1 MGQNNLISYLK
12 YNINLIYLVKRFI
25 NEAIIREKI
34 KEIAFDRVVFLT
46 EQELSLK
53 RAVNS
58 LNYIMNNI
66 NQPLKEEILIQSY
79 FLLTNELLN
88 KEIIDRVMK
97 LYYKNIDVAPHSLAA
112 LLHLYITNNITKN
125 NIEFAFL
132 ISNYIML
139 KKDRW
144 FLMPYEYC
152 HNDYREA
159 IKNNDLSSLIRIFYD
174 IELVKKEKKPC
185 LLSREEVIQKIKSI
199 KEELVN
205 NYYIEKLY
213 LFGSFA
219 KGNNTEKS
227 DLDFVVIFN
236 KSLINKEKNDMIKI
250 MKNYLSNEFDCDV
263 DLLDFS
269 YALDTF
275 DKSQMEYLITLI

>member
-1 MGQNNLISYLK
+1 MVYLK
-12 YNINLIYLVKRFI
+12 NKTVISLIYNILILKNIKPIMEYIKNICTDVLKCK
-25 NEAIIREKI
+25 NELDKST
-34 KEIAFDRVVFLT
+34 KCFYDSCT
-46 EQELSLK
+46 
-53 RAVNS
+53 
-58 LNYIMNNI
+58 YIFNNI
-66 NQPLKEEILIQSY
+66 NQPFDSNIIVHTY

-88 KEIIDRVMK
+88 EEIIDRVMK
-97 LYYKNIDVAPHSLAA
+97 LYYRNIDTAPHSLAA
-112 LLHLYITNNITKN
+112 LLHLCIVNNISKN
-125 NIEFAFL
+125 NVEFAFL

-144 FLMPYEYC
+144 LLMPYEYC

-159 IKNNDLSSLIRIFYD
+159 IVNNDLSGLIRIFYD
-174 IELVKKEKKPC
+174 IELVKKEKVPC
-185 LLSREEVIQKIKSI
+185 LLSRDEVIKKIKSL
-199 KEELVN
+199 KEELVSS
-205 NYYIEKLY
+205 YCVDKLY

-236 KSLINKEKNDMIKI
+236 ESLINKEKNDMIK
-250 MKNYLSNEFDCDV
+250 KVKEYLKNEFDCDV

-269 YALDTF
+269 YALYAF

>member
-1 MGQNNLISYLK
+1 MIFSKFIINIIYLIMLFQDNKIVKERVYEIYYDKIKSLSYL
-12 YNINLIYLVKRFI
+12 
-25 NEAIIREKI
+25 ESKI
-34 KEIAFDRVVFLT
+34 KNI
-46 EQELSLK
+46 S
-53 RAVNS
+53 NS
-58 LNYIMNNI
+58 YNYILNNI
-66 NQPLKEEILIQSY
+66 NQPISEDLLNQSYYLMTCELLERNIVDEILRI
-79 FLLTNELLN
+79 
-88 KEIIDRVMK
+88 
-97 LYYKNIDVAPHSLAA
+97 YYKNIDVAPHSLAA

-132 ISNYIML
+132 ISNYVML
-139 KKDRW
+139 KKNRW

-152 HNDYREA
+152 HKDYKEA
-159 IKNNDLSSLIRIFYD
+159 IKSNDLSSLIRIFYD

-185 LLSREEVIQKIKSI
+185 LLSRDDVIQKIKGI

-236 KSLINKEKNDMIKI
+236 ESLINKEKNDMIKI
-250 MKNYLSNEFDCDV
+250 MKNYLSNEFDCNV

-269 YALDTF
+269 YALNTF

>member
-1 MGQNNLISYLK
+1 MSHSKIF
-12 YNINLIYLVKRFI
+12 INLILSIEKYNNNDFFQDIVKCIYKDERVCFTSPEKKIKRFC
-25 NEAIIREKI
+25 
-34 KEIAFDRVVFLT
+34 
-46 EQELSLK
+46 
-53 RAVNS
+53 NS
-58 LNYIMNNI
+58 SNYIFNNI
-66 NQPLKEEILIQSY
+66 NQSFTKELIIQAY
-79 FLLTNELLN
+79 FLLTNELLD
-88 KEIIDRVMK
+88 KEIATKIIE

-112 LLHLYITNNITKN
+112 LLHLHIRNNIEKN
-125 NIEFAFL
+125 SIEFAFL

-144 FLMPYEYC
+144 FLIPYEYC
-152 HNDYREA
+152 HSDYSEA
-159 IKNNDLSSLIRIFYD
+159 IENSDISSLIRIFYD
-174 IELVKKEKKPC
+174 IELIKREKKAC
-185 LLSREEVIQKIKSI
+185 VLSRDEVIQKIKSI
-199 KEELVN
+199 KKELVSS
-205 NYYIEKLY
+205 YCVDKLY

-236 KSLINKEKNDMIKI
+236 ESLINKEKNDMIK
-250 MKNYLSNEFDCDV
+250 KVKEYLKNEFDCDV

>member
-1 MGQNNLISYLK
+1 MRKEI
-12 YNINLIYLVKRFI
+12 INLILNILIYTGRHS
-25 NEAIIREKI
+25 I
-34 KEIAFDRVVFLT
+34 KERVKIIYEDSYKCVT
-46 EQELSLK
+46 IQERNNK
-53 RAVNS
+53 RLCNS
-58 LNYIMNNI
+58 SNYIFNNN
-66 NQPLKEEILIQSY
+66 NQSFTEELLIQTY
-79 FLLTNELLN
+79 FLLANELLDSESATIIV
-88 KEIIDRVMK
+88 EI
-97 LYYKNIDVAPHSLAA
+97 YYKNIDVTPHSLAA
-112 LLHLYITNNITKN
+112 LIHFYIVNNIEKN

-152 HNDYREA
+152 HNDYKEA
-159 IKNNDLSSLIRIFYD
+159 IENNDLSSLIRIFYD
-174 IELVKKEKKPC
+174 IELVKKEKVPC
-185 LLSREEVIQKIKSI
+185 LLSREEVIKKIKSI
-199 KEELVN
+199 KEELVSS
-205 NYYIEKLY
+205 YCVDKLY

-227 DLDFVVIFN
+227 DLYFVVIFN
-236 KSLINKEKNDMIKI
+236 ESLINKEKNDMIK
-250 MKNYLSNEFDCDV
+250 KVKEYLKNEFDCDV

>member
-1 MGQNNLISYLK
+1 MN
-12 YNINLIYLVKRFI
+12 
-25 NEAIIREKI
+25 KI
-34 KEIAFDRVVFLT
+34 KEIIKLIYFIAKFHGDFVI
-46 EQELSLK
+46 QENVKKIYYDFEHCTTSFEILIKKLC
-53 RAVNS
+53 NS
-58 LNYIMNNI
+58 SNYIFNNI
-66 NQPLKEEILIQSY
+66 NQSFTEELLIQTF
-79 FLLTNELLN
+79 FLLDNKFLD
-88 KEIIDRVMK
+88 KEITTKIIE
-97 LYYKNIDVAPHSLAA
+97 LYYKNIDSAPHSLAA
-112 LLHLYITNNITKN
+112 VLHLYIINNIEKN

-132 ISNYIML
+132 ISNYVML

-159 IKNNDLSSLIRIFYD
+159 IDNNDLSSLIRIFYD
-174 IELVKKEKKPC
+174 IELVKKEKRAC
-185 LLSREEVIQKIKSI
+185 LLSRDEVIQKIKI
-199 KEELVN
+199 LREDLINTYK
-205 NYYIEKLY
+205 IENLY

-219 KGNNTEKS
+219 KGDNTEKS

-236 KSLINKEKNDMIKI
+236 ESLINKEKNDMIKN

>member
-1 MGQNNLISYLK
+1 MEFSKKEKNI
-12 YNINLIYLVKRFI
+12 INLILCITRYQKIDIVQ
-25 NEAIIREKI
+25 EKI
-34 KEIAFDRVVFLT
+34 KYIFYDEFNLFS
-46 EQELSLK
+46 EQERFIK
-53 RAVNS
+53 RLCNCS
-58 LNYIMNNI
+58 NYIFNNI
-66 NQPLKEEILIQSY
+66 NQSFTEELIIQTY
-79 FLLTNELLN
+79 FLLTNELLKN
-88 KEIIDRVMK
+88 GITTKIIE
-97 LYYKNIDVAPHSLAA
+97 LYYKNIDSAPHSLAA
-112 LLHLYITNNITKN
+112 LIHLYILNNIEEN

-159 IKNNDLSSLIRIFYD
+159 IKNNDISSLIRIFYD
-174 IELVKKEKKPC
+174 IELVKKEKKAC
-185 LLSREEVIQKIKSI
+185 LLSRDEVIQKIKFI
-199 KEELVN
+199 KKELVSS
-205 NYYIEKLY
+205 YCVDKLY

-236 KSLINKEKNDMIKI
+236 ESLINKEKNDMIK
-250 MKNYLSNEFDCDV
+250 KVKEYLKNEFDCDV

>member
-1 MGQNNLISYLK
+1 MGQDHLINKLK
-12 YNINLIYLVKRFI
+12 YNINIIYFVKKII
-25 NEAIIREKI
+25 NETIVQERI
-34 KEIAFDRVVFLT
+34 KEIVYDKFTCLT
-46 EQELSLK
+46 NQELSIK
-53 RAVNS
+53 RFDNS
-58 LNYIMNNI
+58 FKYIINNI
-66 NQPLKEEILIQSY
+66 HQTFNIEMIIQSY
-79 FLLTNELLN
+79 FMLTNELFDNDIATKLI
-88 KEIIDRVMK
+88 E
-97 LYYKNIDVAPHSLAA
+97 LYYKNIDVATHSLAA
-112 LLHLYITNNITKN
+112 LLHLYIINNIEKN

-159 IKNNDLSSLIRIFYD
+159 VKNNDLSSLIRIFYD
-174 IELVKKEKKPC
+174 IESVKKDKKPC
-185 LLSREEVIQKIKSI
+185 LLSKDEVIQKIKYL
-199 KEELVN
+199 KEELVTK
-205 NYYIEKLY
+205 YYIEKLY

-227 DLDFVVIFN
+227 DLDFVVILN
-236 KSLINKEKNDMIKI
+236 ESLINNEKNEIITNVK
-250 MKNYLSNEFDCDV
+250 KYLGNEFECDV

-269 YALDTF
+269 YALNTF

>member
-1 MGQNNLISYLK
+1 MIFSKFIINIIYLIMLFQDNKIVKERVYEIYYDKIKSLSYL
-12 YNINLIYLVKRFI
+12 
-25 NEAIIREKI
+25 ESKI
-34 KEIAFDRVVFLT
+34 KNI
-46 EQELSLK
+46 S
-53 RAVNS
+53 NS
-58 LNYIMNNI
+58 YNYILNNI
-66 NQPLKEEILIQSY
+66 NQPISEDLLNQSYYLMTCELLERNIVDEILRI
-79 FLLTNELLN
+79 
-88 KEIIDRVMK
+88 
-97 LYYKNIDVAPHSLAA
+97 YYKNVDCNPHSLAA

-159 IKNNDLSSLIRIFYD
+159 IKNNDLSSLIRIFYG

-219 KGNNTEKS
+219 KGNNTNKS

-236 KSLINKEKNDMIKI
+236 ESLINKEKNDMMKI
-250 MKNYLSNEFDCDV
+250 VKEYLKNEFDCDV

-269 YALDTF
+269 YALNTF

>member
-1 MGQNNLISYLK
+1 MLFQDNKIVKERVYEIYYDKIKSLSYL
-12 YNINLIYLVKRFI
+12 
-25 NEAIIREKI
+25 ESKI
-34 KEIAFDRVVFLT
+34 KNI
-46 EQELSLK
+46 S
-53 RAVNS
+53 NS
-58 LNYIMNNI
+58 YNYILNNI
-66 NQPLKEEILIQSY
+66 NQPISEDLLNQSYYLMTCELLERNIVDEILRI
-79 FLLTNELLN
+79 
-88 KEIIDRVMK
+88 
-97 LYYKNIDVAPHSLAA
+97 YYKNVDCNPHSLAA

-219 KGNNTEKS
+219 KGNNTNKS

-236 KSLINKEKNDMIKI
+236 ESLINKEKNDMIKI
-250 MKNYLSNEFDCDV
+250 VKEYLKNEFDCDV

-269 YALDTF
+269 YALNTF

>member
-1 MGQNNLISYLK
+1 MFLRDNFKQL
-12 YNINLIYLVKRFI
+12 INLIFYISKNSYYSFNCEQVKKIFADELTCI
-25 NEAIIREKI
+25 SNEETKI
-34 KEIAFDRVVFLT
+34 KRMSDSLT
-46 EQELSLK
+46 YLLG
-53 RAVNS
+53 
-58 LNYIMNNI
+58 NI
-66 NQPLKEEILIQSY
+66 NQSFDKDILNKAY
-79 FLLTNELLN
+79 FLLSN
-88 KEIIDRVMK
+88 KLIDITILK
-97 LYYKNIDVAPHSLAA
+97 KILELYYKNIDVAPHSLSA
-112 LLHLYITNNITKN
+112 LLHLYIINNIEKD

-144 FLMPYEYC
+144 FLIPYEYC
-152 HNDYREA
+152 HNDYKETIRN
-159 IKNNDLSSLIRIFYD
+159 KDLSSLIRIFYD
-174 IELVKKEKKPC
+174 IELVKKEKKAC
-185 LLSREEVIQKIKSI
+185 LLSRDEVIQKIKSF
-199 KEELVN
+199 KEELIKTYN
-205 NYYIEKLY
+205 IDKLY

-236 KSLINKEKNDMIKI
+236 ESLINKEKNDMIKA
-250 MKNYLSNEFDCDV
+250 MKDYLSNEFNCSV

>member
-1 MGQNNLISYLK
+1 MNISKDLICC
-12 YNINLIYLVKRFI
+12 IYLIMRYKKKNV
-25 NEAIIREKI
+25 IRERITDIYNDKC
-34 KEIAFDRVVFLT
+34 
-46 EQELSLK
+46 
-53 RAVNS
+53 NS
-58 LNYIMNNI
+58 LLEVEKNIKSYSNCSNYIFNNI
-66 NQPLKEEILIQSY
+66 NQSFVEELIIQAY
-79 FLLTNELLN
+79 FLLTNELLES
-88 KEIIDRVMK
+88 EIASKIIET
-97 LYYKNIDVAPHSLAA
+97 YYKNIDVAPHSLAA
-112 LLHLYITNNITKN
+112 LLHLYILNNIEKN

-132 ISNYIML
+132 MSNYIML

-159 IKNNDLSSLIRIFYD
+159 IKNNDISSLIRIFYD
-174 IELVKKEKKPC
+174 IELVKKEKKAC
-185 LLSREEVIQKIKSI
+185 LLSRDEVIQKIKFI
-199 KEELVN
+199 KKELVIS
-205 NYYIEKLY
+205 YRIDKLY

-236 KSLINKEKNDMIKI
+236 ESLINKEKNDMIK
-250 MKNYLSNEFDCDV
+250 KVKEYLKNEFDCDV

>member
-1 MGQNNLISYLK
+1 MFLRDNFKQL
-12 YNINLIYLVKRFI
+12 INLIFYISKNSYYSFNCEQVKKIFADELTCI
-25 NEAIIREKI
+25 SNEETKI
-34 KEIAFDRVVFLT
+34 KRMSDSLT
-46 EQELSLK
+46 YLLG
-53 RAVNS
+53 
-58 LNYIMNNI
+58 NI
-66 NQPLKEEILIQSY
+66 NQSFDKDILNKAY
-79 FLLTNELLN
+79 FLLSN
-88 KEIIDRVMK
+88 KLIDITILK
-97 LYYKNIDVAPHSLAA
+97 KILELYYKNIDVAPHSLSA
-112 LLHLYITNNITKN
+112 LLHLYIINNIEKD

-144 FLMPYEYC
+144 FLIPYEYC
-152 HNDYREA
+152 HNDYKETIRN
-159 IKNNDLSSLIRIFYD
+159 KDLSSLIRIFYD
-174 IELVKKEKKPC
+174 IELVKKEKKAC
-185 LLSREEVIQKIKSI
+185 LLSRDEVIQKIKSF
-199 KEELVN
+199 KEELIKTYN
-205 NYYIEKLY
+205 IDKLY

-236 KSLINKEKNDMIKI
+236 ESLINKEKNDMIKT
-250 MKNYLSNEFDCDV
+250 MKDYLSNEFNCSV

>member
-34 KEIAFDRVVFLT
+34 KEIAFDRVVCLT

-174 IELVKKEKKPC
+174 IELVKNEKKPC

>member
-1 MGQNNLISYLK
+1 MIFSKFIINIIYLIMLFQDNKIVKERVYEIYYDKIKSLSYL
-12 YNINLIYLVKRFI
+12 
-25 NEAIIREKI
+25 ESKI
-34 KEIAFDRVVFLT
+34 KNI
-46 EQELSLK
+46 S
-53 RAVNS
+53 NS
-58 LNYIMNNI
+58 YNYILNNI
-66 NQPLKEEILIQSY
+66 NQPISEDLLNQSYYLMTCELLERNIVDEILRI
-79 FLLTNELLN
+79 
-88 KEIIDRVMK
+88 
-97 LYYKNIDVAPHSLAA
+97 YYKNIDVAPHSLAA
-112 LLHLYITNNITKN
+112 LLHLYITNNIAKN

-132 ISNYIML
+132 ISNYVML
-139 KKDRW
+139 KKNRW

-152 HNDYREA
+152 HKDYKEA
-159 IKNNDLSSLIRIFYD
+159 IKSNDLSSLIRIFYD

-185 LLSREEVIQKIKSI
+185 LLSRDDVIQKIKGI

-236 KSLINKEKNDMIKI
+236 ESLINKEKNDMIKI